1 LRYVKGRVTANT
13 PDALTLVWTLKAIVH
28 MTALFFEDKAPNMAR
43 TALMLGICYFKPDVA
58 KALNATMDDN
68 AEMPPALTAQ
78 TGMGKADPFAAVRS
92 QNLQQN

>member
-1 LRYVKGRVTANT
+1 
-13 PDALTLVWTLKAIVH
+13 
-28 MTALFFEDKAPNMAR
+28 
-43 TALMLGICYFKPDVA
+43 MLGICYFKPDVA